1 MTASARAPQRGAA
14 SAPVAATTARLAP
27 RPGGI
32 GREVVSFAAI
42 GIVSTAAYAVL
53 YLVLRTIVGV
63 TAANAGALVITA
75 IGNTAANRRLTFG
88 LRDRGSMLRDQ
99 AGGLVALGVALAI
112 TTAYPVR
119 VLGALVP
126 DAGRLVE
133 LAVLIVANALATI
146 ARFVLLRTWIA
157 GDRNLAPQSA
167 SNANR
172 SQS

>member
-1 MTASARAPQRGAA
+1 MTASARARHLGTTAA
-14 SAPVAATTARLAP
+14 PKAAVGARLA
-27 RPGGI
+27 RLSGGL

-42 GIVSTAAYAVL
+42 GILSTAAYAVL
-53 YLVLRTIVGV
+53 YLLLRTIVGA

-88 LRDRGSMLRDQ
+88 VRDRGSMLRDQ

-112 TTAYPVR
+112 TTASVQL
-119 VLGALVP
+119 LGALVP
-126 DAGRLVE
+126 GAGRLVE
-133 LAVLIVANALATI
+133 LAVLVVANALATV

-157 GDRNLAPQSA
+157 GDRDRTRPSVFP
-167 SNANR
+167 ANR